1 MQAMTRAEYEAAA
14 AKLGVATLPMGDWA
28 ERDVWPRWSAS
39 AAAGSAQEKS
49 LHAARQQGWF
59 NEQRA
64 GAPAVKTQPVAA
76 GAADMDVIRCKKCGQ
91 TNLNGAIFSTLKN
104 SGICDDCV

>member
-1 MQAMTRAEYEAAA
+1 MHTMTRAEYEAAA
-14 AKLGVATLPMGDWA
+14 AKMGVATLPIGDWA

-39 AAAGSAQEKS
+39 AAAGDAAEKS

-64 GAPAVKTQPVAA
+64 ASPAVKTRPAVV
-76 GAADMDVIRCKKCGQ
+76 DMDIIRCKKCGV

-104 SGICDDCV
+104 SGLCDDCV